1 MIKTKNEITAKI
13 CDLCTNYNI
22 KLIYISSLQVYK
34 KYGTKDINNNS
45 IIDLSNSYARSHYE
59 SEKIILRKFRKN
71 KKMFTI
77 LRLGNVFGFKK
88 YSNLNELSK
97 NIIHD
102 FCKSAISRE
111 KITVKNA
118 QIQRQFIPSQIFVQ
132 IINKTI
138 NKKILNNSIINVGYK
153 FFNLKEISLI
163 IQERYEKIFNSNI
176 KVVLNNFKEKI
187 KNLINLNKN
196 YKFKF
201 DINKIYSEIDQ
212 VLHNMK
218 RNKS

>member
-1 MIKTKNEITAKI
+1 M
-13 CDLCTNYNI
+13 
-22 KLIYISSLQVYK
+22 
-34 KYGTKDINNNS
+34 
-45 IIDLSNSYARSHYE
+45 
-59 SEKIILRKFRKN
+59 
-71 KKMFTI
+71 
-77 LRLGNVFGFKK
+77 
-88 YSNLNELSK
+88 
-97 NIIHD
+97 
-102 FCKSAISRE
+102 
-111 KITVKNA
+111 KNA
-118 QIQRQFIPSQIFVQ
+118 KIQRQFIPSQIFVQ

-163 IQERYEKIFNSNI
+163 IQERYEKIYNSNI
-176 KVVLNNFKEKI
+176 KVVLNNFKKKR

-201 DINKIYSEIDQ
+201 DIKKIYSEIDQ